1 MGIRIVENGCLILGV
16 ECIKLIGFFVWEKK
30 GGWRK
35 EEGGGEFNYE
45 VERVATK
52 KKIIENQTPLNG
64 NMNNYCSTKE

>member
-1 MGIRIVENGCLILGV
+1 YLSFFMGIRIVENGCLILGV
-16 ECIKLIGFFVWEKK
+16 ECIELIGFFVWEKK

-52 KKIIENQTPLNG
+52 KKYNRESNTLEWK
-64 NMNNYCSTKE
+64 YE

>member
-16 ECIKLIGFFVWEKK
+16 ECIELIGFFVWEKK

-52 KKIIENQTPLNG
+52 KKI
-64 NMNNYCSTKE
+64 

>member
-16 ECIKLIGFFVWEKK
+16 ECIELIGFFVWEKK
-30 GGWRK
+30 GWRK

-52 KKIIENQTPLNG
+52 KI
-64 NMNNYCSTKE
+64 